1 MTFFFEMSHCIFK
14 VGIYLENFY
23 PKGNS
28 AMCYS
33 SASTY
38 IFGTIKNP
46 PSGCQNICPSKK
58 LNYVVGSCSSSGS
71 MAFSVHLL
79 AGLTATITFR
89 VMPDPLAND
98 RQ

>member
-1 MTFFFEMSHCIFK
+1 MGIDVLLFWDTMTFFFEMSQCIFK

-58 LNYVVGSCSSSGS
+58 LNHVVVVGVWHFLS
-71 MAFSVHLL
+71 
-79 AGLTATITFR
+79 IY
-89 VMPDPLAND
+89 
-98 RQ
+98 